1 MLAVHFGAGNIG
13 RGFIG
18 QLLQKAGYEIA
29 FVDVNSALV
38 DELNERKMYRVQLA
52 TTGKPESV
60 VEGVRAIN
68 GQDVAAVAE
77 AIATADLVTT
87 AVGPNI
93 LPHIAGAI
101 AAGITRRLSVHAK
114 SLNVIACENMIGG
127 SEKLKEHVYGHLTES
142 VQAEAAQWIGFP
154 NAAVDRIVPLQ
165 QHDDKLL
172 VMVEPFFEWVVDS
185 SQMVGEVPSIEGVT
199 YVEDLAPYIERKLFT
214 VNTGHAV
221 IAYMGYQ
228 LGMKT
233 IDEAMRD
240 DRIVQATRGALQETG
255 ALLAAKYGFDPQVH
269 GQYVEKILGRY
280 TNPLLSDDIVRVAR
294 SPIRKLSQQ
303 DRLVGPALQCMEKG
317 MNPEYLGLAIA
328 AALAFDYPEDTESV
342 QIQASLKE
350 FGWENTLHN
359 CTGIPAGHPLE
370 EIVREQA
377 RRLKEWSGSH

>member
-18 QLLQKAGYEIA
+18 QLLQKAGYEIV
-29 FVDVNSALV
+29 FVDVNAALV

-114 SLNVIACENMIGG
+114 PLNVIACENMIGG
-127 SEKLKEHVYGHLTES
+127 SEKLKEHVYEHLTES
-142 VQAEAAQWIGFP
+142 VQAGAAQWIGFP

-221 IAYMGYQ
+221 IAYLGYQ

-240 DRIVQATRGALQETG
+240 DRIVQATRGTLQETG
-255 ALLAAKYGFDPQVH
+255 ALLAAKYGFDLQVH
-269 GQYVEKILGRY
+269 GQYMEKILGRY

-294 SPIRKLSQQ
+294 SPIRKLSQH

-317 MNPEYLGLAIA
+317 MNPEHLGLAIA
-328 AALAFDYPEDTESV
+328 AALAFDYPEDAESAR
-342 QIQASLKE
+342 IQASLKE

>member
-29 FVDVNSALV
+29 FVDVNAALV

-101 AAGITRRLSVHAK
+101 AAGITQRLTVHAK
-114 SLNVIACENMIGG
+114 PLNVIACENMIGG
-127 SEKLKEHVYGHLTES
+127 SEKLKEHVYEHLTES
-142 VQAEAAQWIGFP
+142 VQAQAAQWIGFP

-165 QHDDKLL
+165 QHADKLL
-172 VMVEPFFEWVVDS
+172 VMVEQFFEWVVDS
-185 SQMVGEVPSIEGVT
+185 SQMVGEVPAIEGVT
-199 YVEDLAPYIERKLFT
+199 YVEALAPYIERKLFT

-221 IAYMGYQ
+221 IAYLGYQ

-269 GQYVEKILGRY
+269 RQYVEKILGRY

-294 SPIRKLSQQ
+294 SPIRKLSQH

-317 MNPEYLGLAIA
+317 MNASYLGLAIA
-328 AALAFDYPEDTESV
+328 AALAFDYPEDAESAR
-342 QIQASLKE
+342 IQASLKE

>member
-18 QLLQKAGYEIA
+18 QLLQKAGYEIV
-29 FVDVNSALV
+29 FVDVNAALV
-38 DELNERKMYRVQLA
+38 NELNERKMYRVQLA

-101 AAGITRRLSVHAK
+101 AAGITWRLSVHAK
-114 SLNVIACENMIGG
+114 PLNVIACENMIGG
-127 SEKLKEHVYGHLTES
+127 SEKLKEHVYEHLTES

-172 VMVEPFFEWVVDS
+172 VMVETFFEWVVDS
-185 SQMVGEVPSIEGVT
+185 SQIVGEVPIIEGVT

-221 IAYMGYQ
+221 IAYLGYQ

-255 ALLAAKYGFDPQVH
+255 ALLTAKYGFDPQVH
-269 GQYVEKILGRY
+269 EQYVEKILGRY

-294 SPIRKLSQQ
+294 SPIRKLSQH

-317 MNPEYLGLAIA
+317 MNPEHLGLTIA
-328 AALAFDYPEDTESV
+328 AALAFDYPEDAESAR
-342 QIQASLKE
+342 IQASLKE

>member
-29 FVDVNSALV
+29 FVDVNAALV

-77 AIATADLVTT
+77 AIAAADLVTT

-101 AAGITRRLSVHAK
+101 AAGITQRLTVHAK
-114 SLNVIACENMIGG
+114 PLNVIACENMIGG
-127 SEKLKEHVYGHLTES
+127 SEKLKEHVYEHLTES
-142 VQAEAAQWIGFP
+142 VQAKAAQWIGFP

-165 QHDDKLL
+165 QHADKLL

-221 IAYMGYQ
+221 IAYLGYQ

-255 ALLAAKYGFDPQVH
+255 ALLAAKYGFDPLVH

-294 SPIRKLSQQ
+294 SPIRKLSQH

-317 MNPEYLGLAIA
+317 MNPEHLGLAIA
-328 AALAFDYPEDTESV
+328 AALAFDYPEDAESAR
-342 QIQASLKE
+342 IQASLKE

>member
-29 FVDVNSALV
+29 FVDVNAALV

-77 AIATADLVTT
+77 AIAAADLVTT

-101 AAGITRRLSVHAK
+101 AAGITQRLTVHAK
-114 SLNVIACENMIGG
+114 PLNVIACENMIGG
-127 SEKLKEHVYGHLTES
+127 SEKLKEHVYEHLTES

-165 QHDDKLL
+165 QHADKLL

-185 SQMVGEVPSIEGVT
+185 SQMVGEVPAIEGVT

-221 IAYMGYQ
+221 IAYLGYQ

-255 ALLAAKYGFDPQVH
+255 ALLAAKYGFDPLVH

-294 SPIRKLSQQ
+294 SPIRKLSQH

-317 MNPEYLGLAIA
+317 MNPEHLGLAIA
-328 AALAFDYPEDTESV
+328 AALAFDYPEDAESAR
-342 QIQASLKE
+342 IQASLKE

>member
-29 FVDVNSALV
+29 FVDVNAALV

-68 GQDVAAVAE
+68 GQDVTAVAE

-87 AVGPNI
+87 AVGPSI

-114 SLNVIACENMIGG
+114 PLNVIACENMIGG
-127 SEKLKEHVYGHLTES
+127 SEKLKEHVYEHLTET
-142 VQAEAAQWIGFP
+142 VQAKAAQWIGFP

-172 VMVEPFFEWVVDS
+172 VMVETFFEWVVDS
-185 SQMVGEVPSIEGVT
+185 SQMVGEVPTIEGVT

-221 IAYMGYQ
+221 IAYLGYQ

-240 DRIVQATRGALQETG
+240 DRIVQATRAALQETG
-255 ALLAAKYGFDPQVH
+255 ALLAAKYGFDPPVH

-294 SPIRKLSQQ
+294 SPIRKLSQH

-328 AALAFDYPEDTESV
+328 AALAFDYPEDAESA

-370 EIVREQA
+370 EIVRAQA